1 MTAPPATAS
10 RPLRAWPGPRARRSR
25 SCAARDGAALA
36 RSPPAWRPSGASRS
50 RRCAAVV
57 PPESWRASLC
67 GFPVGGRGVLVV
79 DRAHHARGAV
89 PAVVVVEAVAP
100 VQHDGLGLA
109 GVGELV
115 AGEGPPPPGGGK
127 NPRRRGFQKRTPPAP
142 RPPGPRAPGPGG
154 GAGGGGGGGPF
165 RGGGG

>member
-1 MTAPPATAS
+1 MSSERCPSIAAIAS
-10 RPLRAWPGPRARRSR
+10 RLMPR
-25 SCAARDGAALA
+25 LI
-36 RSPPAWRPSGASRS
+36 
-50 RRCAAVV
+50 VV

-100 VQHDGLGLA
+100 VQYDGLGVA

-115 AGEGPPPPGGGK
+115 AGEDLPLQGGEERLGCGVVEA
-127 NPRRRGFQKRTPPAP
+127 R
-142 RPPGPRAPGPGG
+142 
-154 GAGGGGGGGPF
+154 
-165 RGGGG
+165 